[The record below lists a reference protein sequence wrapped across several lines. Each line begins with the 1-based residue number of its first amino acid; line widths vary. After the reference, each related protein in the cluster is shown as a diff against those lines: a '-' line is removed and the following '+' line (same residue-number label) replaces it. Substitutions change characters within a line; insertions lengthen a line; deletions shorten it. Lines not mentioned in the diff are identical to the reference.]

1 MIRGTTAL
9 MIRDLLLLPGVP
21 RRMMDDI
28 SELKELVRE
37 LLVTE
42 HDLTDTSRSMNSKMD
57 KLDEAN
63 RRLDRALDELHG
75 FNEKLGRLDAR
86 MAHVERE
93 MAVMRGGVE
102 EIAGAVPTIGR
113 GPLEKA
119 KDALTGS

>member
-21 RRMMDDI
+21 RR
-28 SELKELVRE
+28 LV
-37 LLVTE
+37 
-42 HDLTDTSRSMNSKMD
+42 MD

-86 MAHVERE
+86 LAHIERE
-93 MAVMRGGVE
+93 MAVMRGVD
-102 EIAGAVPTIGR
+102 EIAGVVPTIGR

-119 KDALTGS
+119 KDALTG

>member
-21 RRMMDDI
+21 RRLVDDI

-86 MAHVERE
+86 IAHVERE

-102 EIAGAVPTIGR
+102 EIAEAVPTIGR

-119 KDALTGS
+119 KDALAGG